1 MRPPERFKESVIE
14 DRRKSAEV
22 LLLFATR
29 CHHLANSA
37 ALQHFLAVS
46 DNFCVLAMSIFSL
59 ILIAVPL
66 SHFFSCSHTVMCSL
80 HELSSHPVQ
89 RCGQKVLCM
98 LRSEI

>member
-37 ALQHFLAVS
+37 ALQQFLAVS
-46 DNFCVLAMSIFSL
+46 DNLCVLAMSIFSL
-59 ILIAVPL
+59 ILYPL
-66 SHFFSCSHTVMCSL
+66 PILSDAHIQYVFL
-80 HELSSHPVQ
+80 HKLSSHPVQ
-89 RCGQKVLCM
+89 HCGQKVLCM
-98 LRSEI
+98 LQSEI